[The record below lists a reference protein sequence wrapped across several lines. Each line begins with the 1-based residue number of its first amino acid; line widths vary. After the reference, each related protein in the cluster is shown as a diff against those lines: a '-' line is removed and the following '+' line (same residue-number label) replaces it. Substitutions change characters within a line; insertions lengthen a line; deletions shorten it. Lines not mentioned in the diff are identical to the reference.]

1 MSYKKTILILAI
13 SFMVTN
19 FFLQAQSVDKEIKD
33 LTYKA
38 YLMKSK
44 TFWEEA
50 IQKSK
55 IYAKKNDDTSES
67 QLLYINSLYG
77 ILNSTMTDKDKET
90 YNKYIDAAED
100 AIDEFI
106 EVYPDDARIICIKT
120 GLYSIKMA
128 HFPWKGMFYGPKSEK
143 LISKAI
149 ILNPELPQT
158 WIRKA
163 SSEFFTPE
171 AFGGNIIKSMETYQ
185 KAVRLFEVNEQDLST
200 NWEYLDALAWF
211 GISQMKN
218 QKYKEAQET
227 FEKAL
232 LIQPNFR
239 WIKNVL
245 LPEVIS
251 LVESNQTS
259 NNKASEF

>member
-1 MSYKKTILILAI
+1 MKKIILLIVVSIMAVNLH
-13 SFMVTN
+13 
-19 FFLQAQSVDKEIKD
+19 LQAQSVDKEIKN
-33 LTYKA
+33 LTCKA
-38 YLMKSK
+38 YLMNSD

-55 IYAKKNDDTSES
+55 VYAKRNADTPEP

-77 ILNSTMTDKDKET
+77 ILYSTMANMDKET
-90 YNKYIDAAED
+90 YNRYIDEAED
-100 AIDEFI
+100 AIDEFF
-106 EVYPDDARIICIKT
+106 EVYPDNARIICIKT

-128 HFPWKGMFYGPKSEK
+128 YSPWKGMFYGPKSSE
-143 LISKAI
+143 LIDRAMR
-149 ILNPELPQT
+149 LNPELPQT

-171 AFGGNIIKSMETYQ
+171 TFGGDIKKSMETYQ
-185 KAVRLFEVNEQDLST
+185 KAVRLFEANEQELSV

-211 GISQMKN
+211 GISQTKN
-218 QKYKEAQET
+218 QRYKEALET

-232 LIQPNFR
+232 KVQANFP

-245 LPEVIS
+245 LPEVIN
-251 LVESNQTS
+251 LVDSNQAT
-259 NNKASEF
+259 NNE